1 MIEPMIFEIYGETPS
16 KKNSRI
22 TLPNGRTIPGKK
34 YRQWHGGA
42 MTQLERQKEE
52 RGPFEPIDYTVRVSL
67 DFYHSDNRRRD
78 SDNGTSSILDVLQD
92 SGILSDDRWQIVRE
106 LRIRNRK
113 ANDAHCVI
121 HILQIKD

>member
-1 MIEPMIFEIYGETPS
+1 MIEPMIFEIFGETPS

-42 MTQLERQKEE
+42 MAQLERQKEE
-52 RGPFEPIDYTVRVSL
+52 RPPFEPIGYTVRVLL

-106 LRIRNRK
+106 LRIRNHK
-113 ANDAHCVI
+113 AEDAHCVI
-121 HILQIKD
+121 QILQIED